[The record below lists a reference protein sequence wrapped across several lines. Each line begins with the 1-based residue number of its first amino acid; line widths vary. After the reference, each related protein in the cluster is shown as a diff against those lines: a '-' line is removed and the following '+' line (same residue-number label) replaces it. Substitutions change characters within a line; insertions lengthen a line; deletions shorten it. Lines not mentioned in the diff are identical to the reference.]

1 MGANT
6 FIDDK
11 TRDLLNTFD
20 SLEKLLESENNSINT
35 KNNTTMVK
43 KDEQLVLK
51 PKYNVGD
58 FVKVISPN
66 GEEKLLQINFV
77 NVRVSETDTLIWYWN
92 EYLTYDYEDYK
103 ENINICESKEE
114 AGPNSWYIKC
124 KCKVMEI

>member
-1 MGANT
+1 MSNAFT
-6 FIDDK
+6 DDK
-11 TRDLLNTFD
+11 TKDILNTFAE
-20 SLEKLLESENNSINT
+20 LENLLESENNSINT

-43 KDEQLVLK
+43 RDEQLVLK

-92 EYLTYDYEDYK
+92 EYLMYDYEDYK

-114 AGPNSWYIKC
+114 AGPNNWYIKC
-124 KCKVMEI
+124 KCRVIEE

>member
-1 MGANT
+1 MGANALVDNET
-6 FIDDK
+6 K
-11 TRDLLNTFD
+11 GLLDTFD
-20 SLEKLLESENNSINT
+20 GLEKILQEETEKLI
-35 KNNTTMVK
+35 KNNITMVK
-43 KDEQLVLK
+43 RDEQLVLK

-77 NVRVSETDTLIWYWN
+77 NVRVSKTDTLIWYWN

-114 AGPNSWYIKC
+114 AGENGWYIKC
-124 KCKVMEI
+124 KCEVIEI

>member
-1 MGANT
+1 MGANA
-6 FIDDK
+6 FINNE
-11 TRDLLNTFD
+11 TEDLLNTFVD
-20 SLEKLLESENNSINT
+20 LEKILQEETERRI

-43 KDEQLVLK
+43 RDEQLVLK

-58 FVKVISPN
+58 FVKVVSPN

-103 ENINICESKEE
+103 ENINICESKKE

-124 KCKVMEI
+124 KCRVIEE